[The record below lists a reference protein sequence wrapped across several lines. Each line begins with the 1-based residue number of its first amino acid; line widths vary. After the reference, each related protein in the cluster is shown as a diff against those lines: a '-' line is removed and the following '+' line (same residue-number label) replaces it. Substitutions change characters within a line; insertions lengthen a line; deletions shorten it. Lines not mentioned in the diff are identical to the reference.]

1 VDHSDPVHSPV
12 PETLSRRRVV
22 ISGAA
27 AVLGAAGAAAAG
39 PGAAGAAK
47 KIAGKK
53 IGPASAVPVGSSAHF
68 NDPNTQLPSLV
79 IQLHKGQF
87 VAYDAVCPHEGC
99 TVGYVPQEH
108 LIQCPCHGSQFNP
121 ATGSRVRGPAPHGLK
136 KLIIAVS
143 GGQLYLK
150 G

>member
-1 VDHSDPVHSPV
+1 MDHSEPVHEPAR
-12 PETLSRRRVV
+12 EAISRRLVV
-22 ISGAA
+22 IGGAA
-27 AVLGAAGAAAAG
+27 AVAGAAGAAAVGIGSAD
-39 PGAAGAAK
+39 ASK
-47 KIAGKK
+47 KPAGKK

-68 NDPNTQLPSLV
+68 TDPNTQLPSLV
-79 IQLHKGQF
+79 IQLRKGKF

-99 TVGYVPQEH
+99 TVAYQPQEH

-143 GGQLYLK
+143 GGQLFLK